1 MRDNS
6 DLSRHAVKK
15 EVERMAKAH
24 ELTENEYLA
33 TMSGGMKNVTDTA
46 GGIVDIWEYAS
57 NFGVRMLLSDYGF
70 ENRIIE
76 AVYENSSCTYQH
88 ILLFGLRENVYIV
101 VVVDMQKGE
110 VYGHYYLDLNE
121 KYGLDES
128 SSEL

>member
-1 MRDNS
+1 
-6 DLSRHAVKK
+6 
-15 EVERMAKAH
+15 MAKAH

-76 AVYENSSCTYQH
+76 AVYENFSCTYQH

>member
-1 MRDNS
+1 
-6 DLSRHAVKK
+6 
-15 EVERMAKAH
+15 MAKAH

-57 NFGVRMLLSDYGF
+57 NFGVRMLLSDYGY

-110 VYGHYYLDLNE
+110 IYGHYYLDLNE